1 MRVFDGLG
9 SWEAMM
15 AWAKDNPDIFYGQV
29 MPKLLPRDQ
38 DLRGIGNI
46 TVIVQ
51 RNPEVS
57 EPNKLTVIE
66 SDASAQ
72 IIQAVEQAEDK
83 QA

>member
-38 DLRGIGNI
+38 DMRGIGNI

-57 EPNKLTVIE
+57 IPNQLTVIE
-66 SDASAQ
+66 SDASVQ
-72 IIQAVEQAEDK
+72 IVQAEA
-83 QA
+83 QASNEP

>member
-1 MRVFDGLG
+1 
-9 SWEAMM
+9 M

-38 DLRGIGNI
+38 DMRGIGNI

-57 EPNKLTVIE
+57 IPNQLTVIE
-66 SDASAQ
+66 SDASVQ
-72 IIQAVEQAEDK
+72 IVQAEA
-83 QA
+83 QASNEP